1 MMLYLT
7 CKVDKP
13 SKIIKGV
20 FKMTKV
26 INTRT
31 SAEYELLGISDN
43 GVKLKDLSTNKEKI
57 ITNEVYNKWYKVV
70 EETKPE
76 EIPEGIPEAEPV
88 QEEEPVEEQ
97 PIEEPKEEKP
107 VEEPTEEKPKKRGR
121 AKKEKAPKEP
131 KSKEPSILKSVLEK
145 ILKAAGCEIF
155 ITQVKGFHT
164 VKVGGKMAMAYTFS
178 TRGIVLWMRSKAIET
193 LNIETKY
200 MKHMFDRRL
209 ALYENNEET
218 VELMRKIVAVSVEY
232 QKGINQ
238 AKEEKLKARQEYLKE
253 REAKREARKQKN
265 MEAKFGVKQKKG
277 KKVEEPVEQSVEE

>member
-1 MMLYLT
+1 M
-7 CKVDKP
+7 
-13 SKIIKGV
+13 
-20 FKMTKV
+20 
-26 INTRT
+26 
-31 SAEYELLGISDN
+31 ELSC
-43 GVKLKDLSTNKEKI
+43 GVKLKDLSTGKEKI
-57 ITNEVYNKWYKVV
+57 ITNEVYNKWYKVIEQ
-70 EETKPE
+70 EEAKE
-76 EIPEGIPEAEPV
+76 AADVPEGIPV
-88 QEEEPVEEQ
+88 QEENPEQEQPAEEPAAEEPVTEPEE
-97 PIEEPKEEKP
+97 EEKP
-107 VEEPTEEKPKKRGR
+107 AEEKPKKRGR
-121 AKKEKAPKEP
+121 VKKEKAPKEP
-131 KSKEPSILKSVLEK
+131 KSKEPSVLKSVLEK

-155 ITQVKGFHT
+155 VTQVKGFHT

-277 KKVEEPVEQSVEE
+277 KKVEAPVEEPESKGE

>member
-1 MMLYLT
+1 
-7 CKVDKP
+7 
-13 SKIIKGV
+13 
-20 FKMTKV
+20 MTKV

-31 SAEYELLGISDN
+31 SAEFELLSISDN
-43 GVKLKDLSTNKEKI
+43 GVKLKDLSTGKEKI
-57 ITNEVYNKWYKVV
+57 ITNEVYNKWYKVIEQ
-70 EETKPE
+70 EEAKE
-76 EIPEGIPEAEPV
+76 VADVPEGIPV
-88 QEEEPVEEQ
+88 QEENPEQEQPAEEPKAEEPVT
-97 PIEEPKEEKP
+97 EPKEEEKP
-107 VEEPTEEKPKKRGR
+107 AEEKPKKRGR
-121 AKKEKAPKEP
+121 TKKEKAPKEP
-131 KSKEPSILKSVLEK
+131 KSKEPSVLKSVLEK

-155 ITQVKGFHT
+155 VTQVKGFHT

-277 KKVEEPVEQSVEE
+277 KKVEAPVEEPESKGE

>member
-1 MMLYLT
+1 
-7 CKVDKP
+7 
-13 SKIIKGV
+13 
-20 FKMTKV
+20 MTKV

-31 SAEYELLGISDN
+31 SVEFELLSVSEN
-43 GVKLKDLSTNKEKI
+43 GVKLKELSTNKEKI
-57 ITNEVYNKWYKVV
+57 ITNEVYNKWYKVIEQ
-70 EETKPE
+70 EEAKEAVDVPE
-76 EIPEGIPEAEPV
+76 ENPE
-88 QEEEPVEEQ
+88 QEQPAEEPVAEQ
-97 PIEEPKEEKP
+97 PVTEPEGEEKP
-107 VEEPTEEKPKKRGR
+107 AEEKPKKRGR

-131 KSKEPSILKSVLEK
+131 KSKEPSVLKSVLEK

-155 ITQVKGFHT
+155 VTQVKGFHT

-265 MEAKFGVKQKKG
+265 MEVKFGVKQKKG
-277 KKVEEPVEQSVEE
+277 KKVEAPVEEPESKGE

>member
-1 MMLYLT
+1 
-7 CKVDKP
+7 
-13 SKIIKGV
+13 
-20 FKMTKV
+20 MTKV

-31 SAEYELLGISDN
+31 SAEFELLSISDN
-43 GVKLKDLSTNKEKI
+43 GVKLKDLSTGKEKI
-57 ITNEVYNKWYKVV
+57 ITNEVYNKWYKVIEQ
-70 EETKPE
+70 EEAKE
-76 EIPEGIPEAEPV
+76 AADVPEGIPV
-88 QEEEPVEEQ
+88 QEENPEQEQPAEEPKAEEPVT
-97 PIEEPKEEKP
+97 EPKEEEKP
-107 VEEPTEEKPKKRGR
+107 AEEKPKKRGR

-131 KSKEPSILKSVLEK
+131 KSKEPSVLKSVLEK

-155 ITQVKGFHT
+155 VTQVKGFHT

-277 KKVEEPVEQSVEE
+277 KKVEAPVEEPESKGE

>member
-7 CKVDKP
+7 CKVDRP

-31 SAEYELLGISDN
+31 SAEYELLSISDN

-70 EETKPE
+70 EEAKSE

-97 PIEEPKEEKP
+97 PAEEPKEEKP

-121 AKKEKAPKEP
+121 VKKEKAPKEP

-145 ILKAAGCEIF
+145 FLKRLVVKFLLPRLKASILLKLAAKWQWHILLVLVVLYCGCVPKQLKPLILK
-155 ITQVKGFHT
+155 
-164 VKVGGKMAMAYTFS
+164 
-178 TRGIVLWMRSKAIET
+178 
-193 LNIETKY
+193 LNI
-200 MKHMFDRRL
+200 
-209 ALYENNEET
+209 
-218 VELMRKIVAVSVEY
+218 
-232 QKGINQ
+232 
-238 AKEEKLKARQEYLKE
+238 
-253 REAKREARKQKN
+253 
-265 MEAKFGVKQKKG
+265 
-277 KKVEEPVEQSVEE
+277 

>member
-1 MMLYLT
+1 
-7 CKVDKP
+7 
-13 SKIIKGV
+13 
-20 FKMTKV
+20 MTKV

-31 SAEYELLGISDN
+31 SVEFELLSISDN
-43 GVKLKDLSTNKEKI
+43 GVKLKDLSTGKEKI

-70 EETKPE
+70 EQE
-76 EIPEGIPEAEPV
+76 EAKEAADVPEGIPVQEENPEQEQPTEEPAAEPV
-88 QEEEPVEEQ
+88 TEPEG
-97 PIEEPKEEKP
+97 EEKP
-107 VEEPTEEKPKKRGR
+107 AEEKPKKRGR

-131 KSKEPSILKSVLEK
+131 KSKEPSVLKSVLEK

-155 ITQVKGFHT
+155 VTQVKGFHT

-277 KKVEEPVEQSVEE
+277 KKVEAPVEEPESKGE